1 MSGPRRNRHRPQPF
15 LLAVLAAMAVT
26 AAVSTVVAAATT
38 EQIVVDRRSGLAIHG
53 FDPVA
58 YFTDDTALLGHKELE
73 LSYAGAVWRFRNAG
87 NRAAFM
93 QRPDVYMP
101 QFGGYDPILL
111 ARQVATPGH
120 PRYWLIVEGR
130 LYLFYDG
137 ASRDRFAADPEAAAA
152 IAHVNWPEV
161 AATLP
166 SR

>member
-1 MSGPRRNRHRPQPF
+1 MSGPRRNRHRLQPF
-15 LLAVLAAMAVT
+15 LLAILASAAAVAAAVT
-26 AAVSTVVAAATT
+26 AASVVSAAPTG
-38 EQIVVDRRSGLAIHG
+38 QIVGDRRSGLAIHG

-58 YFTDDTALLGHKELE
+58 YFTDDSALLGRKELE

-120 PRYWLIVEGR
+120 PQFWLIVEDR
-130 LYLFYDG
+130 LYLFY
-137 ASRDRFAADPEAAAA
+137 
-152 IAHVNWPEV
+152 
-161 AATLP
+161 
-166 SR
+166 

>member
-1 MSGPRRNRHRPQPF
+1 MSGPRRNRHWPQPF
-15 LLAVLAAMAVT
+15 LLAVLAATAVT
-26 AAVSTVVAAATT
+26 AAVSTVVSAATT

-58 YFTDDTALLGHKELE
+58 YFTDDTALLGRKELE

-120 PRYWLIVEGR
+120 PQFWLIVEDR
-130 LYLFYDG
+130 LYLFYDD
-137 ASRDRFAADPEAAAA
+137 ASRERFAADPEAAAA
-152 IAHVNWPEV
+152 IAQVNWPEV

>member
-1 MSGPRRNRHRPQPF
+1 
-15 LLAVLAAMAVT
+15 MAVT
-26 AAVSTVVAAATT
+26 AAVSTVVSAATT

-58 YFTDDTALLGHKELE
+58 YFTDDTALLGRNELE
-73 LSYAGAVWRFRNAG
+73 LSYAGAIWRFRNAG
-87 NRAAFM
+87 NRAAFK

-101 QFGGYDPILL
+101 QFGGYDPVLL

-120 PRYWLIVEGR
+120 PQFWLIVEDR

>member
-1 MSGPRRNRHRPQPF
+1 MSGPRRHRHWPQPF
-15 LLAVLAAMAVT
+15 LLAVLAVVAMT
-26 AAVSTVVAAATT
+26 AISTVVPAATT

-58 YFTDDTALLGHKELE
+58 YFTDDTALLGRNELE
-73 LSYAGAVWRFRNAG
+73 LSYAGAIWRFRNAG
-87 NRAAFM
+87 NRAAFKR
-93 QRPDVYMP
+93 RPDVYMP
-101 QFGGYDPILL
+101 QFGGYDPVLL

-120 PRYWLIVEGR
+120 PQFWLIVEDR